1 MFEIGTSLREARLR
15 QGLDF
20 PELEQATKVRGKY
33 LRALEDEEFDVLPAQ
48 TYVKGF
54 LRAYADYLGLDG
66 QLYVDEYNSRY
77 VVGED
82 DAPFRSRRTASRP
95 RSPRLQARAV
105 LLTLLGIAVVTALVI
120 VAWKG
125 GDGEQQN
132 VVGLTPSTSSQPAP
146 AARPKPK
153 PKRPTWARLVV
164 HAGVGS
170 SWIRVQRGSRVLF
183 QNWLDL
189 GQTRVFVGPT
199 LRLEARTPD
208 ALSLRVNG
216 KALRFPAGARVV
228 VVTPGR
234 LRPAST

>member
-20 PELEQATKVRGKY
+20 PELEQATKIRGKY

-77 VVGED
+77 VVGDE
-82 DAPFRSRRTASRP
+82 DAPFRPRRQAART
-95 RSPRLQARAV
+95 RSPRIQARVV
-105 LLTLLGIAVVTALVI
+105 LLTLAAIVLVTGLFI
-120 VAWKG
+120 VAWNWGSAEPQK
-125 GDGEQQN
+125 
-132 VVGLTPSTSSQPAP
+132 VVGLTNPSTKPVAT
-146 AARPKPK
+146 PKPTAK
-153 PKRPTWARLVV
+153 KRPRVRLVV

-170 SWIRVQRGSRVLF
+170 SWLRVQRGSRVLF

-189 GQTRVFVGPT
+189 GQTKVFTGRSLRV
-199 LRLEARTPD
+199 EARTPD
-208 ALSLRVNG
+208 ALSLRLNG
-216 KALRFPAGARVV
+216 KPVRFPAGARVV

-234 LRPAST
+234 LRPVGA